1 MGRSWDRALVTG
13 ASAGIGRAFAER
25 LAAEGTHLV
34 LVARDVD
41 RLEALATELGRA
53 HGVDVEV
60 LPADLGE
67 AGPLAAVAK
76 RLAASPDVD
85 LLVNNAG
92 LGFKGA
98 FASSPLS
105 RVDQQLDVNVVA
117 LIHLCHAAL
126 GAMRSSGRGT
136 VVNVSSVV
144 GEIPG
149 PGNATYGGTKAFVTG
164 FSAALHTEAKRDGVS
179 VTVVLPGATRTEFHE
194 RGGFEARM
202 PGLGWQ
208 SADAVAKA
216 ALHGARRGRAVVVPG
231 LHNKAIVAAAKLLPQ
246 TVGRRVSAAFSD
258 F

>member
-1 MGRSWDRALVTG
+1 MGRSWHRALVTG
-13 ASAGIGRAFAER
+13 ASTGIGRAFAER

-34 LVARDVD
+34 LVSRDVE
-41 RLEALATELGRA
+41 RLEALAAVLERA

-60 LPADLGE
+60 LPADLDE

-85 LLVNNAG
+85 LLFNNAG

-98 FASSPLS
+98 FASAPLP
-105 RVDQQLDVNVVA
+105 RVDCQLNVNVVA
-117 LIHLCHAAL
+117 LVHLTHAAL

-149 PGNATYGGTKAFVTG
+149 PGNATYGATKAFVTG
-164 FSAALHTEAKRDGVS
+164 FSEALHAEAKRDGLT
-179 VTVVLPGATRTEFHE
+179 VTVVLPGATRTEFHQ
-194 RGGFEARM
+194 RGGFKERM
-202 PGLGWQ
+202 PRLGWQ

-216 ALHGARRGRAVVVPG
+216 ALDGARRGRAVVVPG
-231 LHNKAIVAAAKLLPQ
+231 VHNKAIVVAAKLMPQ
-246 TVGRRVSAAFSD
+246 AVGRRVSAAFSD